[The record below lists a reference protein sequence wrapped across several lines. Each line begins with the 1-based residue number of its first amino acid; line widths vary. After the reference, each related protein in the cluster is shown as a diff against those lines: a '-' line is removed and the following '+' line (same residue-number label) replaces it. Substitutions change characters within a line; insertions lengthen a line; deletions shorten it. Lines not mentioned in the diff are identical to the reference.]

1 VRIVCGLVTSVAALW
16 SGRNLRR
23 RLGGDY
29 GWGDEAVRTASTG
42 SREAK
47 VRHLYD
53 AYGPALLG
61 YLRRLTRDY
70 HGGEDLAQET
80 MLRAFLHAD
89 RLWPDEA
96 AQRGWLFRV
105 ARNLALTSFAR
116 PAVLV
121 DLEAATQ
128 ESVADPANHVV
139 AYVDLAR
146 SLRRLSPAQRRV
158 FYELFYRDRTVAEA
172 ASALRVSPSTVRTHL
187 DFGLRRLRRDLP
199 DL

>member
-1 VRIVCGLVTSVAALW
+1 MP
-16 SGRNLRR
+16 
-23 RLGGDY
+23 
-29 GWGDEAVRTASTG
+29 TASTA

-116 PAVLV
+116 AAVLV
-121 DLEAATQ
+121 DLEAAT
-128 ESVADPANHVV
+128 ERSVAADPANEVV
-139 AYVDLAR
+139 AHLDVAH
-146 SLRRLSPAQRRV
+146 SVRRLSPAQRRV
-158 FYELFYRDRTVAEA
+158 LYELFYRDRTVAEA

-199 DL
+199 GSRHGDEGERRFPEG